1 MTRATKDLDNETGEA
16 TESLKE
22 HRKTVRRR
30 KAKKERNQD
39 PSIWRDGVGFV
50 AILIGIA
57 WLLTLI
63 SYDPNDP
70 SFLQEGTS
78 KHIPDN
84 LIGRVGANVA
94 AFCYQLVGFGSFMFP
109 LTAMY
114 LGSLCIRSRKVED
127 WFFQIVGSGT
137 ILFVVQTFLGSFSPI
152 LIEGASTMPGGLVGV
167 EMWHF
172 FSGYLNPFGTYLFL
186 FGTASLAF
194 LVATQLRLQDI
205 GMRLLQGFWRLQG
218 FLGGLAEMARALW
231 EGYREKQSRQR
242 IIRRELKKMAANEP
256 EPEPE
261 PQHELAPERED
272 PMLLAADPDLLRD
285 GPEPEY
291 DDADIEVRSQDLDAL
306 ALDEQFEEMP
316 ESEPAAVDPSHQVTP
331 TKKPKQ
337 TDGIVVN
344 PMKQTPGNT
353 QESFQFVQEIE
364 GDWVYP
370 NSYFFNKANADMR
383 IDEAELV
390 AKAKA
395 LEEKLAEF
403 SVTGQMKE
411 IHPGPVVTTYE
422 FRPDAGIKYSK
433 IVNLSDD
440 LCLALGAESIRIDRM
455 PGRSSIGM
463 EVPNDKRELITFR
476 EMIESDTFSKS
487 KSKLLLS
494 LGKTIDGT
502 PFCADLAKMP
512 HLLIAG
518 QTGSGKS
525 VGINAMICSILMRAK
540 PDEVKL
546 IMIDPKMVEMGI
558 YADIPHL
565 LTPVVIDPNEAANAL
580 KWAVGE
586 MERRYKLL
594 AGYKFR
600 NLELFNK
607 AAQAGEIE
615 AIEGADPP
623 SVLPLIVVLID
634 ELADLMM
641 VARGE
646 VEESIARLAQKSRA
660 IGIHLV
666 LATQRP
672 SVDIITGVI
681 KSNLPS
687 RLSYR
692 VAQRND
698 SRIILDTNGAES
710 LLGKGDGL
718 FLGPG
723 TARLVRIHAP
733 YISETEVLDLVRFLK
748 NQGTPIYN
756 HQILKSVEQE
766 QEADASDGKAKGRG
780 KSKGKGTDEMY
791 DKAARLVVR
800 SGQASVSYLQRKL
813 GLGYARAAKL
823 VDMME
828 DDGIVGP
835 NVGSKARDILVP
847 SDYFDGVD
855 SQAR

>member
-1 MTRATKDLDNETGEA
+1 MTTSTKDLDAEKQDPA
-16 TESLKE
+16 STESLKE
-22 HRKTVRRR
+22 HRKRVKRR
-30 KAKKERNQD
+30 KVSEGRQE
-39 PSIWRDGVGFV
+39 PSIVRDVFGLV
-50 AILIGIA
+50 ALLA
-57 WLLTLI
+57 SVSWLLMLI
-63 SYDPNDP
+63 SYDPSDP

-84 LIGRVGANVA
+84 LMGKVGANIA
-94 AFCYQLVGFGSFMFP
+94 ALCYQLVGYGSIMFP
-109 LTAMY
+109 LAGIYMGY
-114 LGSLCIRSRKVED
+114 LCIRSKKVND
-127 WFFQIVGSGT
+127 WFFQIIGAGTGMFVGLT
-137 ILFVVQTFLGSFSPI
+137 LFGSFSPI
-152 LIEGASTMPGGLVGV
+152 MKKEIPILPGGIVGV
-167 EMWHF
+167 EMWRF
-172 FSGYLNPFGTYLFL
+172 FSGYLNPFGTYVFL
-186 FGTASLAF
+186 FGTASLAL
-194 LVATQLRLQDI
+194 LVATQLRLRDI
-205 GMRLLQGFWRLQG
+205 GDLCVRFATMLHGKGAILGQRFKQ
-218 FLGGLAEMARALW
+218 FLE
-231 EGYREKQSRQR
+231 SRRQDRTHQR
-242 IIRRELKKMAANEP
+242 IIRRELEKLEHNQEVTRDL
-256 EPEPE
+256 
-261 PQHELAPERED
+261 LAPD
-272 PMLLAADPDLLRD
+272 PELLRD
-285 GPEPEY
+285 EPEY
-291 DDADIEVRSQDLDAL
+291 DDEDIQVDSQDLDNL
-306 ALDEQFEEMP
+306 PLDEDLTAEE
-316 ESEPAAVDPSHQVTP
+316 EPAPAPP
-331 TKKPKQ
+331 PRKPPARQPAKQ
-337 TDGIVVN
+337 QEADGIVVN
-344 PMKQTPGNT
+344 PMKQVTAT
-353 QESFQFVQEIE
+353 QESFQFVQEME

-370 NSYFFNKANADMR
+370 SSYFFNKASADAKV
-383 IDEAELV
+383 DEAELV
-390 AKAKA
+390 SKAKA
-395 LEEKLAEF
+395 LEEKLGEF
-403 SVTGQMKE
+403 SVTGQMRE

-433 IVNLSDD
+433 IVNLSED

-476 EMIESDTFSKS
+476 EMLESEKFAKD

-525 VGINAMICSILMRAK
+525 VGINAMICSILMRAR

-565 LTPVVIDPNEAANAL
+565 LTPVVIDPHEASNSL

-586 MERRYKLL
+586 MERRYRLL
-594 AGYKFR
+594 AENKFR
-600 NLELFNK
+600 NLEHYNK
-607 AAQAGEIE
+607 AVAGGDMEVE
-615 AIEGADPP
+615 EGKEPLLP
-623 SVLPLIVVLID
+623 LPLIVVVID

-692 VAQRND
+692 VAQKND
-698 SRIILDTNGAES
+698 SRIILDGNGAET

-733 YISETEVLDLVRFLK
+733 FLSETEVLDLVRFLK

-756 HQILKSVEQE
+756 HQILKPVET
-766 QEADASDGKAKGRG
+766 DDGAEEKGGKKKKG
-780 KSKGKGTDEMY
+780 KSGGEDPMY

-828 DDGIVGP
+828 EDGIVGP
-835 NVGSKARDILVP
+835 NVGSKARDILVA

-855 SQAR
+855 GQER